1 MASDVFDNEDARYVA
16 EARRW
21 PYVLNYRTEG
31 SHEEGMIHNPSTC
44 VHIYPQTPNSYPRW
58 GMTTSSS
65 GGCPLPRSHRASHA
79 HLQDLLTCP
88 PGCTA
93 AVTGAPRDRCSR
105 NVTVM

>member
-21 PYVLNYRTEG
+21 PYILNYRTEG

-58 GMTTSSS
+58 GMTTSSPKYAFDDWVEAAAHCLDRTGHPMLICKTCS
-65 GGCPLPRSHRASHA
+65 PARRDVRPR
-79 HLQDLLTCP
+79 
-88 PGCTA
+88 
-93 AVTGAPRDRCSR
+93 
-105 NVTVM
+105 